1 MPTKKGPNGTIS
13 VYTAAEAFELMAA
26 AMSAEINQLIQS
38 LRAHDIWVWP
48 GGAIEVHLGIGKN
61 DAARVSFLNT
71 AVQNGNLNHATS
83 PQDLLA
89 LAHWI

>member
-1 MPTKKGPNGTIS
+1 
-13 VYTAAEAFELMAA
+13 MAA
-26 AMSAEINQLIQS
+26 AMSAEIDQLTQS

-61 DAARVSFLNT
+61 DVDRVNFLNT

-83 PQDLLA
+83 PQNLLA
-89 LAHWI
+89 LAQWM